1 MGSFT
6 KNKTFTDGEIT
17 LSFIDVG
24 NSSKFLTSQIC
35 FLTLL
40 AKIKLSRKFPNL
52 QDLMIPLSI
61 KSTNLKMQA
70 KLSPKSISYFTKSKE
85 IEQRKLRHI
94 SRQTNLI
101 LTIPVN
107 RETDNSSIESVNKVV
122 ESHKSGT

>member
-1 MGSFT
+1 M
-6 KNKTFTDGEIT
+6 
-17 LSFIDVG
+17 
-24 NSSKFLTSQIC
+24 SQIC
-35 FLTLL
+35 LL
-40 AKIKLSRKFPNL
+40 ILFVKIKLSRTFPNL
-52 QDLMIPLSI
+52 QDLIIPLSI

-85 IEQRKLRHI
+85 IEQRNLWHI
-94 SRQTNLI
+94 SQQTNLI